1 MLVRCTTI
9 LVLFSC
15 HHFKYAMQLFKTG
28 ELHLVMKLI
37 SMSIGTHPEKTSQ
50 PKATITEEH
59 DQGIVSATVDDVCC
73 MVTTSLS
80 IFETFLGL

>member
-1 MLVRCTTI
+1 MMLVRCTTI

-15 HHFKYAMQLFKTG
+15 HHFKCAMQLFKNG

-50 PKATITEEH
+50 PKARIAEE
-59 DQGIVSATVDDVCC
+59 DNQVIVSAAIDDVCC
-73 MVTTSLS
+73 LIMTSLS
-80 IFETFLGL
+80 IS